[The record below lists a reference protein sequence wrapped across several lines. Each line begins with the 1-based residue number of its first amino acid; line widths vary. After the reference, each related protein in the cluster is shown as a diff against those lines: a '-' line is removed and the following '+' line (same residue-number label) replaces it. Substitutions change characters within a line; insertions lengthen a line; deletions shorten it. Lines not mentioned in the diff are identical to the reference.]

1 MMNTD
6 NGKESLVCSRFGQI
20 FPLLYQPPH
29 LADEAPT
36 SGLSVAGGTF
46 QVSSLALMKM
56 DTRMSEKVIQGLA
69 FITQGIRNY
78 FVTKSNTPVVMIGW
92 QQSSATAAHNMDS
105 PSILEL
111 YESMQQQTFL
121 EEQIEEWSE

>member
-92 QQSSATAAHNMDS
+92 QNQVRQPHTIWTPH
-105 PSILEL
+105 
-111 YESMQQQTFL
+111 QFL
-121 EEQIEEWSE
+121 SCMRACSNKLS